1 MLHMTTISIREL
13 HQKTGAWVRAV
24 SEEGEILVTDR
35 GEPVATLSRP
45 PVRNGTNPWARRKLS
60 PALRAIM
67 AKAAR
72 GTPVDRII
80 AEDREREAR

>member
-1 MLHMTTISIREL
+1 M
-13 HQKTGAWVRAV
+13 
-24 SEEGEILVTDR
+24 EGGILVTDR
-35 GEPVATLSRP
+35 GEPVATLSLP
-45 PVRNGTNPWARRKLS
+45 PVRGVNNPWAHHKLS